1 MCISACFP
9 VILRNVPRR
18 INGILPENGKP
29 GAGFRTRNGNLAS
42 AGNIGSSNVRT
53 AARNCGYREEKE
65 RLRSDAGSAAMSLS
79 EKAES
84 CGQILSDIGKDMQ
97 GKEDGREDR

>member
-1 MCISACFP
+1 
-9 VILRNVPRR
+9 
-18 INGILPENGKP
+18 
-29 GAGFRTRNGNLAS
+29 
-42 AGNIGSSNVRT
+42 
-53 AARNCGYREEKE
+53 
-65 RLRSDAGSAAMSLS
+65 MSLS